1 MNQIEKF
8 TTEKLKHLCPR
19 AEEIEVRAEIGKCSY
34 YFVFWATMDG
44 LKKQCYEMIDNGEL
58 DETEAERCFSDI
70 AEYVRNRAGK
80 ALPCKLDF
88 VISNN

>member
-8 TTEKLKHLCPR
+8 TTEKLKPLCPQ

-58 DETEAERCFSDI
+58 DETEAERCFCDI

>member
-44 LKKQCYEMIDNGEL
+44 LKKQCYEMIDN
-58 DETEAERCFSDI
+58 